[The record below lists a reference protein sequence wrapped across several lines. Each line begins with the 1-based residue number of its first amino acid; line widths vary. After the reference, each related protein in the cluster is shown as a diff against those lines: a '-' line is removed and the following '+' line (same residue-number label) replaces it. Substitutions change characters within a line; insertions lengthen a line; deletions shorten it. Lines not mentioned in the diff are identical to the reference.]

1 MKNNFYSTL
10 VVFWV
15 FMIFLSN
22 SCSNATEKQKDNNM
36 ELSISEQLC
45 YCTVRI
51 EAEFKN
57 GSKGT
62 GTGFFFKFLEDVNS
76 HVPVIVTNKHMVADS
91 VTGLFRLTLKDANG
105 KPINASHQIIKLDNF
120 EKHWIFHPDPSVD
133 LAVMPIATLLQ
144 AAESQGKSFFYKT
157 FNKDIVVDVAT
168 ISELSAIEEII
179 MIGYP
184 VGIWDSANNM
194 PIVRKGITATRPDLD
209 YEGRKEFMIDAAC
222 FPGSSGSPVLLFNL
236 GGYTTKTGNTRLGG
250 ARIKLL
256 GVLYAGPQ
264 FTVEGK
270 LEIIPIP
277 TKAALIA
284 VSQIP
289 TNLGLVIKA
298 ERILEFERVLEEVSK
313 EKNKE
318 KTEE

>member
-1 MKNNFYSTL
+1 
-10 VVFWV
+10 
-15 FMIFLSN
+15 
-22 SCSNATEKQKDNNM
+22 M

-51 EAEFKN
+51 KAEFKN

-62 GTGFFFKFLEDVNS
+62 GTGFFFNFLENGNS
-76 HVPVIVTNKHMVADS
+76 SVPAIVTNKHVVANS
-91 VTGLFRLTLKDANG
+91 VTGSFRLTLKDANG

-120 EKHWIFHPDPSVD
+120 EKCWIFHPDPTVD
-133 LAVMPIATLLQ
+133 LAIMPIAPLLE
-144 AAESQGKSFFYKT
+144 AAKKQGVSFFYKT
-157 FNKDIVVDVAT
+157 FGKDIVVDVAT
-168 ISELSAIEEII
+168 MSELSAIEEVV

-184 VGIWDSANNM
+184 VGIWDSINNM
-194 PIVRKGITATRPDLD
+194 PIVRKGITATRSDLN

-236 GGYTTKTGNTRLGG
+236 GGYTTKAGNTKFGTS
-250 ARIKLL
+250 RIKLL

-270 LEIIPIP
+270 LEIVPVP
-277 TKAALIA
+277 TKAVPTTL
-284 VSQIP
+284 SQIP

-298 ERILEFERVLEEVSK
+298 DRILEFEKLLEEK
-313 EKNKE
+313 K
-318 KTEE
+318 